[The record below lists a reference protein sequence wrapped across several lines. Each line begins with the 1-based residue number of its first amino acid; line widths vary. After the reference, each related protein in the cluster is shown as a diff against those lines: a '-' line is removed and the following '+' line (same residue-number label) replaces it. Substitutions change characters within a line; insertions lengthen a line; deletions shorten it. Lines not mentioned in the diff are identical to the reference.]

1 MEGNTLM
8 DIQEAALR
16 LLRQGKSVLEVEHEL
31 LRVLNELKSM
41 KVYIQAIQDADFA
54 P

>member
-8 DIQEAALR
+8 DIEDTVLQMLRRGNSVNEVQE
-16 LLRQGKSVLEVEHEL
+16 EL
-31 LRVLNELKSM
+31 MRVYNELKSM
-41 KVYIQAIQDADFA
+41 KVYLQAIKDSDFA

>member
-1 MEGNTLM
+1 MEGNPLM
-8 DIQEAALR
+8 DIEATVVQMLR
-16 LLRQGKSVLEVEHEL
+16 RGNSVNEVKEEL

-41 KVYIQAIQDADFA
+41 QVYLQAIKDSDFA

>member
-8 DIQEAALR
+8 DIEEAVLKMLRSGACVREVQE
-16 LLRQGKSVLEVEHEL
+16 EL
-31 LRVLNELKSM
+31 MRVYNELKSM
-41 KVYIQAIQDADFA
+41 KVYLQAIQDADFA